1 MDIVEMI
8 DKEIVFHQDSTK
20 NIFGMLVAMS
30 YFCWMN
36 NTKVRHILYYN
47 YIHGKLSLHQLCD
60 PRHTHIDLRNLIPG
74 GEIYHTC
81 YRKIKDRLKCFHGGF
96 CL

>member
-20 NIFGMLVAMS
+20 NIFWMLVAMS

-36 NTKVRHILYYN
+36 NTKVRHIL
-47 YIHGKLSLHQLCD
+47 IES
-60 PRHTHIDLRNLIPG
+60 
-74 GEIYHTC
+74 
-81 YRKIKDRLKCFHGGF
+81 
-96 CL
+96 

>member
-36 NTKVRHILYYN
+36 NTKVRHIL
-47 YIHGKLSLHQLCD
+47 I
-60 PRHTHIDLRNLIPG
+60 
-74 GEIYHTC
+74 E
-81 YRKIKDRLKCFHGGF
+81 F
-96 CL
+96 